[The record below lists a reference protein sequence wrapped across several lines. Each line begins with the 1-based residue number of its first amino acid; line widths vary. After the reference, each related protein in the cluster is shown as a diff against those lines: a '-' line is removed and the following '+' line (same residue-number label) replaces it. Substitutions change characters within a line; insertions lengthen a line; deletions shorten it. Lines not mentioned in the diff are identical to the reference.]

1 MRTAAEAFSGEN
13 NILPLDGRGLGKHTS
28 QATLPSAATAISL
41 PPTPTSSPKE
51 ENGQV
56 LLCFG
61 GTAQEQHR
69 AHHYGFMGGGG
80 ENVCL
85 TDCT

>member
-41 PPTPTSSPKE
+41 PPTPPPLPPPLRKKMVRSSS
-51 ENGQV
+51 V
-56 LLCFG
+56 L
-61 GTAQEQHR
+61 AEQHR
-69 AHHYGFMGGGG
+69 NSTELIIMGLWGGG
-80 ENVCL
+80 ECL
-85 TDCT
+85 SD